1 MKFRKLIYLTGKMP
15 VQHYLP
21 IIRILPVGRQV
32 CNWWDIPRCA
42 GRADVNVWAFVMSMR
57 CLLWIYLLCFSC
69 HATAQVQL
77 IKLDEAE
84 NKLGPCEP
92 SIAVNPNNPS
102 EIVAGSVLDNYYYTK
117 NGGKS
122 WKKGKLTSSMGVY
135 GDPCVIADYDNHF
148 YYFHLSDPEGK
159 GWKSEALL
167 DRIVCQRSDNG
178 GKRWNDGAGIGFR
191 DLRHD
196 QDKEWACVNPA
207 TNELYVTWTEFDH
220 YNSTE
225 PEDSTYI
232 LFSKSSD
239 YGASWSAPLRI
250 NQLAGNCLDDDLTVE
265 GAVPSVGPDGQIYVA
280 WAFDEKIYFDRSTDG
295 GETWLE
301 KDKIVARQPGGWK
314 ISIRGM
320 ERSNGMPV
328 TACDLSDSP
337 HQGTIYINW
346 TDQRHGETDTDIWIS
361 KSTDQGETWS
371 EPVRVNDDAPGKQQF
386 LTWMAVDQT
395 TGYLYVVFYDRRH
408 HEDTHTD
415 VYLAYSTDGGETFTN
430 HQLTDEPFEM
440 LEGPF
445 FGDYNHIVAHGG
457 KIYPVW
463 TQMDNLKTSI
473 WTSIVK
479 HEDLEKEE
487 K

>member
-1 MKFRKLIYLTGKMP
+1 MLNKIKKIICLTGRMPVKQYLLQPSLLIPIYLYANTW
-15 VQHYLP
+15 V
-21 IIRILPVGRQV
+21 
-32 CNWWDIPRCA
+32 
-42 GRADVNVWAFVMSMR
+42 FVMPIR
-57 CLLWIYLLCFSC
+57 CLLWNCLFFFSFT
-69 HATAQVQL
+69 ATAQIQL

-92 SIAVNPNNPS
+92 SIAVNPRNPS
-102 EIVAGSVLDNYYYTK
+102 EIVVGSVLDNYYYSK

-122 WKKGKLTSSMGVY
+122 WKKKKLTSSMGVY
-135 GDPCVIADYDNHF
+135 GDPCVIADYDHHF

-159 GWKSEALL
+159 GWNAEALL
-167 DRIVCQRSDNG
+167 DRIVCQRSDDG

-220 YNSTE
+220 YNSTD

-239 YGASWSAPLRI
+239 YGASWTAPLRI

-280 WAFDEKIYFDRSTDG
+280 WSFDEKIYFDRSTDG

-301 KDKIVARQPGGWK
+301 KDKIVAQQPGGWK

-320 ERSNGMPV
+320 GRSNGMPV

-346 TDQRHGETDTDIWIS
+346 ADQRYGETDTDIWIS

-371 EPVRVNDDAPGKQQF
+371 EPVRINDDAPGRQQF

-408 HEDTHTD
+408 HDDTYTD

-430 HQLTDEPFEM
+430 HRLTDEPFEM

-445 FGDYNHIVAHGG
+445 FGDYNNIVAHDG

-473 WTSIVK
+473 WMSIIK
-479 HEDLEKEE
+479 HEDLEKAG